1 MATINWLTNFL
12 KYKTCV
18 YCVKI
23 DTSPSLT
30 FQTSTKQKE
39 ARGHTALFTVEPN
52 VSCGQ
57 IDIEK
62 KV

>member
-1 MATINWLTNFL
+1 MATINWLTIFFKSIKHVYTEL
-12 KYKTCV
+12 KLILPQV
-18 YCVKI
+18 YV
-23 DTSPSLT
+23 
-30 FQTSTKQKE
+30 FKQVQNKKKRE
-39 ARGHTALFTVEPN
+39 VTALFTEPN